1 MVDKR
6 EDRVSDRLQQ
16 TLQSASLK
24 VNADRQRAESI
35 RSNWVRSDVG
45 VSTAS
50 NALRK
55 VG

>member
-1 MVDKR
+1 MIDKR
-6 EDRVSDRLQQ
+6 EERVSDRLQQ

-35 RSNWVRSDVG
+35 RSNWVRSDMASSAAG
-45 VSTAS
+45 V
-50 NALRK
+50 LRK